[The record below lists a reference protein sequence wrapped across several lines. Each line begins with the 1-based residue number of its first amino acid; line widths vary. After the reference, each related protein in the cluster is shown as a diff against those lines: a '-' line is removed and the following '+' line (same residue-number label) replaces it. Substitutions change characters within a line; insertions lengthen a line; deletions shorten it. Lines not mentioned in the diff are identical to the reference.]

1 MLLKRIMKRIILFIS
16 LLLIGFS
23 SFSSH
28 FRGAD
33 IRLVNLANSQGQ
45 PSNFYKFVVRYYA
58 SSVNS
63 FNTTIYIKTRLK
75 NAGNVINTFG
85 CIKSATPQLAN
96 NTNNSCNTYLPVTN
110 VYYADYESTPYDMS
124 SYNELDNYYVNIE
137 DIAGSYL
144 NIDFNGNSIEHYTEF
159 PRLNTLS
166 PYKFNSSPN
175 FNNHPLFYTCVGN
188 PVSIDYS
195 ASDVNG
201 DSLVYSLIVPPSTG
215 LVQPTFKS
223 GYGVTKYVL
232 GNPDMSINTKTGLAI
247 VNPTLS
253 GNYIIAVK
261 VEEYRNGQKIGEV
274 VKQHELVVI
283 PSCGANYTDLKPK
296 FFFNNDSTRT
306 QLSIST
312 NSVGYSLEVLFH
324 AYDNGLIKDSIYID
338 ASQVK
343 LNGKDITKV
352 DTSKYNWQILENG
365 IFKNVGKLN
374 ISASGKNNL
383 TIRFV
388 INFHTALFDSLSGTY
403 NFSVRLR
410 DSKCAV
416 ANVDSTQFS
425 LNFNKN
431 PSIDTLSNVY
441 AKKGSNA
448 TFKAVGTNL
457 VNVLFQWQTD
467 VGFGFQNLINNSN
480 YSNVKSQNL
489 LVNNVQLRNHEQKFR
504 CIVNLGSFAD
514 TSAIAKLYVLDSTVV
529 YVFDT
534 ILVSVTDTLIIN
546 LLPLTVPPFQLNIV
560 KVYPNPSN
568 GKLFIS
574 ANSSNQLQ
582 NFEYKIIN
590 PLGQNIFQDD
600 FTKVLTEIDLYKWSL
615 KGLYLFNIH
624 EKSTGKLVESKKIVF
639 N

>member
-1 MLLKRIMKRIILFIS
+1 MKRILLFIS
-16 LLLIGFS
+16 LLFIGFS
-23 SFSSH
+23 SYSSH

-33 IRLVNLANSQGQ
+33 IRLVNLLNTQGQ

-58 SSVNS
+58 SSPAS
-63 FNTTIYIKTRLK
+63 FVTTIYIKTRLK

-85 CIKSATPQLAN
+85 CIKSTTPQLASI
-96 NTNNSCNTYLPVTN
+96 TNNNCNTYLPVTN

-137 DIAGSYL
+137 DIAGTYL

-159 PRLNTLS
+159 PRLNISS

-195 ASDVNG
+195 ASDANG
-201 DSLVYSLIVPPSTG
+201 DSLAYSLIVPPSTG

-223 GYGVTKYVL
+223 GYSISKYIV
-232 GNPDMSINTKTGLAI
+232 GNPDLSINSKTGLATF
-247 VNPTLS
+247 NPNLS
-253 GNYIIAVK
+253 GNYIVAVK
-261 VEEYRNGQKIGEV
+261 IEEFRNGQKIGEV
-274 VKQHELVVI
+274 VKQHEITVI
-283 PSCGANYTDLKPK
+283 PSCGTNYTDVKPK

-306 QLSIST
+306 QLQLST
-312 NSVGYSLEVLFH
+312 NSVGSSLEVLFY
-324 AYDNGLIKDSIYID
+324 AYDNGLIKDSIYIE
-338 ASQVK
+338 ANSINI
-343 LNGKDITKV
+343 NGKDLRKV

-365 IFKNVGKLN
+365 IFKNVGKSSIN
-374 ISASGKNNL
+374 VSGKSNI

-388 INFHTALFDSLSGTY
+388 INFHPALFDSLSGTY
-403 NFSVRLR
+403 NFSIRLK
-410 DSKCAV
+410 DSKCTV
-416 ANVDSTQFS
+416 ANIDSTQFS
-425 LNFNKN
+425 LDFNKN
-431 PSIDTLSNVY
+431 PSIDTVSNVF
-441 AKKGSNA
+441 AKKGNNA
-448 TFKAVGTNL
+448 TFKAIGTNL
-457 VNVLFQWQTD
+457 VNVLYQWQTD

-480 YSNVKSQNL
+480 YSNVRSQNL
-489 LVNNVQLRNHEQKFR
+489 LVNNIQLRNHEQKFR
-504 CIVNLGSFAD
+504 CIVNLGSYAD
-514 TSAIAKLYVLDSTVV
+514 TSAIAQLYVLDSTIV
-529 YVFDT
+529 YVYDT

-546 LLPLTVPPFQLNIV
+546 LLPLSLPPIELNIV
-560 KVYPNPSN
+560 KIYPNPTT

-574 ANSSNQLQ
+574 SHPSNQLQ

-590 PLGQNIFQDD
+590 PIGQNIYQDD
-600 FTKVLTEIDLYKWSL
+600 FSMILTEIDLSKWSL